1 MNFASSQKSRAAIVG
16 CAAIA
21 AALFFSCTD
30 KKPTEPVFVI
40 NATSSQHGSVTPL
53 GSVPVKPGGSQ
64 SFLFVPDSGYSV
76 VTVRIDGVPVSP
88 VTSFTFSDVRANHY
102 VFVSFSHVYQI
113 TSSAGAHGQITP
125 VGTITVP
132 EGESISYTITPD
144 FGYRITDVI
153 VDGSSVGVVTTYS
166 FSNITTDHSITASFA
181 LIPFVLSSDNGLYYR
196 GSLGNS
202 ILTPQLA
209 ISATDSAGVSAN
221 QWINLIRVTGDG
233 ALGADSLMTDANGK
247 IAPSYTFSGV
257 KGNAQIRALWPGKD
271 TLDVFLRASVLEP
284 GESAQGQFVLV
295 GDTYKTVKALN
306 GIPERVDVDPNF
318 WLTYA
323 VYETALGVVVILND
337 VDQNEVA
344 SDFETVQGIIVN
356 GGFAGTFAGGLGI
369 NSTVGA
375 MDSSFGP
382 ADTTYFDLT
391 PPAAWV
397 YVYRSLG
404 ITFYANQA
412 TPRRIF
418 EIHVSRPSAPA
429 PAGLRRPAMP
439 QGAIR

>member
-1 MNFASSQKSRAAIVG
+1 MILIAVATVLVVG
-16 CAAIA
+16 
-21 AALFFSCTD
+21 SCTD

-40 NATSSQHGSVTPL
+40 NATSSEHGSVTPL

-64 SFLFVPDSGYSV
+64 SFSFVPDSGYSV

-88 VTSFTFSDVRANHY
+88 VTSFTFSDVNANHY
-102 VFVSFSHVYQI
+102 IYASFSHVYQV

-125 VGTITVP
+125 AGTITVP
-132 EGESISYTITPD
+132 EGESRSYSITPD
-144 FGYRITDVI
+144 FGYRITDVV

-166 FSNITTDHSITASFA
+166 FTNISADHTISATFA
-181 LIPFVLSSDNGLYYR
+181 LIPFVLTADNGLYYR
-196 GSLGNS
+196 GALGGNT
-202 ILTPQLA
+202 LTPQL
-209 ISATDSAGVSAN
+209 IVTATDSAGVSAN
-221 QWINLIRVTGDG
+221 QWINLIRVSGDG
-233 ALGADSLMTDANGK
+233 ALGADSLMTDASGK

-257 KGNAQIRALWPGKD
+257 KGNAQIRALWPSKD
-271 TLDVFLRASVLEP
+271 TLDVFLRASVLEA
-284 GESAQGQFVLV
+284 GDSAQGQYVLV

-306 GIPERVDVDPNF
+306 GLPERVDVDPNF

-337 VDQNEVA
+337 IDQNEVA

-375 MDSSFGP
+375 MDTIFGL
-382 ADTTYFDLT
+382 ADTTYFDPT
-391 PPAAWV
+391 SPPAWV

-404 ITFYANQA
+404 ITCYANQA

-418 EIHVSRPSAPA
+418 EIHLTRPSAPA
-429 PAGLRRPAMP
+429 PAVLRRYGMP
-439 QGAIR
+439 QGEIR